1 MTHEEQMRVCPECG
15 GVGRCDY
22 DVPVVDYINGGF
34 IAAVNDTC
42 ELCQGAGEVAD
53 NYGEEE

>member
-22 DVPVVDYINGGF
+22 DVPVVDYVSGGF
-34 IAAVNDTC
+34 IDTVNDTC
-42 ELCQGAGEVAD
+42 ELCGGSGEVQFD
-53 NYGEEE
+53 EEEE

>member
-22 DVPVVDYINGGF
+22 DVPVVDYTNGGF
-34 IAAVNDTC
+34 IDTVNDTC
-42 ELCQGAGEVAD
+42 ELCDGTGEVEFD
-53 NYGEEE
+53 EEEE

>member
-34 IAAVNDTC
+34 INTVNDTC
-42 ELCQGAGEVAD
+42 ELCDGSGEVEFD
-53 NYGEEE
+53 EEEE

>member
-22 DVPVVDYINGGF
+22 ELPVINYVSGGF
-34 IAAVNDTC
+34 IDVINKTC
-42 ELCQGAGEVAD
+42 ELCHGTGEVEFD
-53 NYGEEE
+53 EEEE

>member
-15 GVGRCDY
+15 GAGRCDY
-22 DVPVVDYINGGF
+22 DVPVVDYMNGGF
-34 IAAVNDTC
+34 IDTVNDTC
-42 ELCQGAGEVAD
+42 ELCDGSGEVAD

>member
-22 DVPVVDYINGGF
+22 ELPVIDYVSGGF
-34 IAAVNDTC
+34 IDVINKTC
-42 ELCQGAGEVAD
+42 ELCHGTGEIESD
-53 NYGEEE
+53 EEEE

>member
-22 DVPVVDYINGGF
+22 DVPVIDYIRGGF
-34 IAAVNDTC
+34 IDTVNDTC
-42 ELCQGAGEVAD
+42 ELCHGTGEVAD
-53 NYGEEE
+53 YGEEE

>member
-1 MTHEEQMRVCPECG
+1 MTHDEQMRVCPECG

-34 IAAVNDTC
+34 IDTVNDTC
-42 ELCQGAGEVAD
+42 ELCDGSGEVEFD
-53 NYGEEE
+53 EEEE